1 MKKGSEVFVRI
12 DTAEVHNAVAV
23 AEADRDGEVR
33 YLGTFDNTPDAVVR
47 LLRKLAGRYE
57 ALHFCCEAGS
67 TGHGLYR
74 QILPYDGVKTTVF
87 APKRSKKEI
96 IEDDLD
102 LPFCIAHWQT
112 RSPLRITELLRPLYV
127 I

>member
-1 MKKGSEVFVRI
+1 
-12 DTAEVHNAVAV
+12 VHNAVAV

-74 QILPYDGVKTTVF
+74 QILPYDGVKTTVYD
-87 APKRSKKEI
+87 P
-96 IEDDLD
+96 
-102 LPFCIAHWQT
+102 
-112 RSPLRITELLRPLYV
+112 
-127 I
+127 

>member
-1 MKKGSEVFVRI
+1 
-12 DTAEVHNAVAV
+12 VHNAVAV

-87 APKRSKKEI
+87 APKLNRRNY
-96 IEDDLD
+96 
-102 LPFCIAHWQT
+102 
-112 RSPLRITELLRPLYV
+112 RSPLCVTAKGRRDRGKESLTEIGRSYNVNAATISRLGS
-127 I
+127 

>member
-1 MKKGSEVFVRI
+1 MKKGNEVFIGI
-12 DTAEVHNAVAV
+12 DTAEVHNTVAV
-23 AEADRDGEVR
+23 AEAGCDGAVR

-67 TGHGLYR
+67 TRHGLYR

-87 APKRSKKEI
+87 DTPLLVFRDGMSKRRQPE
-96 IEDDLD
+96 
-102 LPFCIAHWQT
+102 P
-112 RSPLRITELLRPLYV
+112 TERVPYLS
-127 I
+127 

>member
-87 APKRSKKEI
+87 DPKLSRRMESV
-96 IEDDLD
+96 
-102 LPFCIAHWQT
+102 
-112 RSPLRITELLRPLYV
+112 RR
-127 I
+127 